1 LARILLPNAP
11 PPAVEYD
18 VPVVD
23 VQR

>member
-18 VPVVD
+18 VSVVD